1 MGQALGDA
9 PATKPELSLVAEQR
23 LRAAAVASDVRTT
36 AETNTRI
43 MLTNLVQGLGF
54 TSVSVVFQN
63 PVVLGPAAPQG
74 PSQS

>member
-1 MGQALGDA
+1 
-9 PATKPELSLVAEQR
+9 
-23 LRAAAVASDVRTT
+23 
-36 AETNTRI
+36 